1 MNLSES
7 LITALAS
14 LRSNKLRAALT
25 MLGVI
30 IGVAAVIALLSIG
43 NGVTASINDEINA
56 IGTNLI
62 VITTNADNSDGY
74 PTLTLA
80 GGGGLSAPARGAG
93 RAGRRGQYA
102 DVPGRWCVT
111 RRQYRRCWPDARHHR
126 QPRLCL
132 RYRS

>member
-7 LITALAS
+7 LLTALDS

-80 GGGGLSAPARGAG
+80 DVVALLSLIHISEP
-93 RAGRRGQYA
+93 
-102 DVPGRWCVT
+102 T
-111 RRQYRRCWPDARHHR
+111 RPY
-126 QPRLCL
+126 
-132 RYRS
+132 

>member
-7 LITALAS
+7 LLTALDS

-43 NGVTASINDEINA
+43 NGVSASINQEINA

-62 VITTNADNSDGY
+62 LISTNNDNSDGY

-80 GGGGLSAPARGAG
+80 DVAALSDQSRAPDV
-93 RAGRRGQYA
+93 A
-102 DVPGRWCVT
+102 DV
-111 RRQYRRCWPDARHHR
+111 A
-126 QPRLCL
+126 
-132 RYRS
+132 

>member
-7 LITALAS
+7 LLTALDS

-56 IGTNLI
+56 CLLYTSPSPRDR
-62 VITTNADNSDGY
+62 TRSRM
-74 PTLTLA
+74 PS
-80 GGGGLSAPARGAG
+80 SA
-93 RAGRRGQYA
+93 
-102 DVPGRWCVT
+102 
-111 RRQYRRCWPDARHHR
+111 
-126 QPRLCL
+126 
-132 RYRS
+132 

>member
-7 LITALAS
+7 LLTALDS

-43 NGVTASINDEINA
+43 NGVSASINQEINA

-62 VITTNADNSDGY
+62 LDQHR
-74 PTLTLA
+74 P
-80 GGGGLSAPARGAG
+80 RQQ
-93 RAGRRGQYA
+93 RRL
-102 DVPGRWCVT
+102 
-111 RRQYRRCWPDARHHR
+111 PDADPVR
-126 QPRLCL
+126 C
-132 RYRS
+132 